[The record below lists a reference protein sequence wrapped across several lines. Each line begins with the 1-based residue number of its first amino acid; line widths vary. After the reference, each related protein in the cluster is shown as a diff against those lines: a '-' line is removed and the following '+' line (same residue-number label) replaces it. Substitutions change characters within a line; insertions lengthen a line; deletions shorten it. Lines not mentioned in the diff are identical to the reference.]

1 MKRDYYKAEIE
12 RKGKSTKQGMA
23 VLILFII
30 LFVIVMVRVALHSD
44 LGVSLSGGTMP
55 SDNDA
60 FIIAKDY
67 IKSSSS
73 STAIRF
79 TDDSFRGDHDADSVY
94 VIKSTYEAGPNTDKT
109 NFSIT
114 LKYHGGSKL
123 NNSSWSVI
131 SLIADK

>member
-1 MKRDYYKAEIE
+1 MKRDYKAEIE
-12 RKGKSTKQGMA
+12 RKGKSAKQGMA
-23 VLILFII
+23 VLIIFII

-44 LGVSLSGGTMP
+44 LGESLSGSAMP

-67 IKSSSS
+67 IKTSSS

-109 NFSIT
+109 SFSIT

-123 NNSSWSVI
+123 SNNSWSVI